1 MRSKVLLAGVAALT
15 TLGALG
21 ACGVPTEDSARLED
35 DADVPFGLL
44 DEATTTTPPAT
55 GVNPTG
61 ASLQICL
68 LRDDEL
74 ARVGRAAPATPALSD
89 VVELLA
95 AGPTPEEL
103 DGDITTALADDAV
116 DPDVESAHGIAEVDL
131 TGAFAADAGARQA
144 LAVAQIVC
152 TLTSQPGIGQVTF
165 TLDGDPVDVPRGDGS
180 TTSDPV
186 SLDDYRQLDH
196 AAPAP

>member
-1 MRSKVLLAGVAALT
+1 MRLKALLAGVAALT
-15 TLGALG
+15 ALA
-21 ACGVPTEDSARLED
+21 ACGVPTEDTAQIED
-35 DADVPFGLL
+35 DAEVPFGLL

-55 GVNPTG
+55 GLTPTG
-61 ASLQICL
+61 TSLQICL
-68 LRDDEL
+68 LRDDGL
-74 ARVGRAAPATPALSD
+74 ARVRRAGPATPTLSD

-103 DGDITTALADDAV
+103 AHDITTAIADDAV
-116 DPDVESAHGIAEVDL
+116 VTDVDAAHGIAEVDL
-131 TGAFAADAGARQA
+131 TRAFAADAGARQA

-196 AAPAP
+196 TAQAP